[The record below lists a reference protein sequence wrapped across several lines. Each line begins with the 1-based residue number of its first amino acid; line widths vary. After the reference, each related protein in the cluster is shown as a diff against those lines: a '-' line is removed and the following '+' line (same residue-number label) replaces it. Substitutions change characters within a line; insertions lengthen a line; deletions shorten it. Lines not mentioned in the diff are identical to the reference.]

1 MEALDTLGELG
12 QLRSRHTEAG
22 AWGTG
27 VIQVGL
33 HRRVLGVDTQPER
46 HAPIGRHQRAHLLD
60 LTQRIEG
67 HVRAVAKDGGE
78 LLTSVGWAEGM
89 CLSAH
94 LLVGQLGFVDRACR
108 AMRDVL
114 ADNRE
119 GLPERIGLESQDDLH
134 ARPLSYVADEG
145 KVPPKQ
151 VFLEDVAGGREGGL
165 IHRCQYLC
173 YVYNICKVQR

>member
-1 MEALDTLGELG
+1 MEALDPLGELS
-12 QLRSRHTEAG
+12 QLRSRHTKAG
-22 AWGTG
+22 AWSTG

-33 HRRVLGVDTQPER
+33 HRRVLGVDTQPEG
-46 HAPIGRHQRAHLLD
+46 HAPIDRHQRAHLLD

-67 HVRAVAKDGGE
+67 HMRTVAKDGGE

-94 LLVGQLGFVDRACR
+94 LLVSQLSFVDGACG

-151 VFLEDVAGGREGGL
+151 VFLEDVAGGRERGL

-173 YVYNICKVQR
+173 YVYNICKV